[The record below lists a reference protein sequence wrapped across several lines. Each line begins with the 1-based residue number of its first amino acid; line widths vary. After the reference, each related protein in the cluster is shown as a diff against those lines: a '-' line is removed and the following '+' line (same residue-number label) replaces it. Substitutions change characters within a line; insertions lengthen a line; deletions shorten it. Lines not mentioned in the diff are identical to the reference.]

1 MQLCVIGAGYVGLV
15 TAVCFAEMGNR
26 VICVER
32 DTARLVQL
40 RGGRS
45 PIYEPGLESLLA
57 QHQASGKL
65 SFSASL
71 RGAVLHA
78 DVVFIAVGT
87 PQQEDGSADLRHV
100 LEAADEL
107 GRVLRKPCIVVNK
120 STVPVGSA
128 ERVEQRIRSAL
139 QQRSLNFSVPV
150 LSNPEFLKEGSALED
165 FTRPDRVIIG
175 SDCPHAGEV
184 LRRLYAPFVRN
195 HERILLMPRREA
207 EFSKY
212 AANAFLATKISFINE
227 MASLCARL
235 GVDIEQVRR
244 GIGSDRRIGT
254 HFIYAGCGY
263 GGSCFPKDVRA
274 LIRSAEQVGIE
285 PGVLRAVEARNA
297 LQKTLLFQA
306 LREHFSGLLQGR
318 VVTLWGLA
326 FKPGTDDLREA
337 PSLVLLDALL
347 LAGCQVRA
355 YDPVANAGVASR
367 YPREVASGQLQ
378 LCESALAAVE
388 GSEALVLVTEWKQF
402 RQPDFAQVRQ
412 LMRRPLLLDGRNL
425 YDPAELRAL
434 GFVYQG
440 VGRAIQGHCKE
451 EAA

>member
-15 TAVCFAEMGNR
+15 TAACFAEMGNR

-32 DTARLVQL
+32 DTARLAQL

-45 PIYEPGLESLLA
+45 PIYEPGLESLLV
-57 QHQASGKL
+57 QHQASGQL

-78 DVVFIAVGT
+78 DVIFIAVGT
-87 PQQEDGSADLRHV
+87 PQQEDGSADLRQV

-195 HERILLMPRREA
+195 HERILLMPRPA
-207 EFSKY
+207 
-212 AANAFLATKISFINE
+212 
-227 MASLCARL
+227 
-235 GVDIEQVRR
+235 
-244 GIGSDRRIGT
+244 
-254 HFIYAGCGY
+254 
-263 GGSCFPKDVRA
+263 
-274 LIRSAEQVGIE
+274 
-285 PGVLRAVEARNA
+285 
-297 LQKTLLFQA
+297 
-306 LREHFSGLLQGR
+306 
-318 VVTLWGLA
+318 
-326 FKPGTDDLREA
+326 
-337 PSLVLLDALL
+337 
-347 LAGCQVRA
+347 
-355 YDPVANAGVASR
+355 
-367 YPREVASGQLQ
+367 ASG
-378 LCESALAAVE
+378 
-388 GSEALVLVTEWKQF
+388 
-402 RQPDFAQVRQ
+402 
-412 LMRRPLLLDGRNL
+412 
-425 YDPAELRAL
+425 
-434 GFVYQG
+434 
-440 VGRAIQGHCKE
+440 
-451 EAA
+451 

>member
-15 TAVCFAEMGNR
+15 TAACFAEMGNR

-32 DTARLVQL
+32 DTARLAQL

-45 PIYEPGLESLLA
+45 PIYEPGLESRLA
-57 QHQASGKL
+57 QHQASGQL

-87 PQQEDGSADLRHV
+87 PQQEDGSADLRYV

-107 GRVLRKPCIVVNK
+107 GRVLSKPCIVVNK

-175 SDCPHAGEV
+175 SDCPHAGDV

-274 LIRSAEQVGIE
+274 LIRSAEQLGIE

-306 LREHFSGLLQGR
+306 LREHFSGLLQGH

-355 YDPVANAGVASR
+355 YDPVANAGVAPR

-451 EAA
+451 VAA